1 METFKILYIRRIYN
15 NLYHKI
21 RAELLTNREKP
32 KSQNRKTI
40 FCWNQGRM
48 KSINQYKSNEKEE
61 LLLKPKDLQFET
73 SQQDS
78 CNI

>member
-15 NLYHKI
+15 KMYHKI
-21 RAELLTNREKP
+21 REELFTKREKP

-40 FCWNQGRM
+40 FCWNQERM
-48 KSINQYKSNEKEE
+48 KSINQLKSNEKEE
-61 LLLKPKDLQFET
+61 LLSKPKDLQFET